1 MENATQ
7 NQQIADAVG
16 KPIARGPWYSASIA
30 VNKARRSVSCT
41 FPVSGPQGDGLLKFK
56 AVRVG
61 GDVATS
67 VFRLLTFPTELNWI
81 LDGLI
86 MLRVTPQ

>member
-61 GDVATS
+61 GVCC
-67 VFRLLTFPTELNWI
+67 
-81 LDGLI
+81 
-86 MLRVTPQ
+86 